1 MRLGKKNSFIFLLF
15 LFSQVVFSKDGS
27 SLSISL
33 TNNNNPMQA
42 SMVLTDPSGRKTGIN
57 INNNL
62 KAKQIP
68 YSGGSFNYISNDETD
83 DPINKGSMDIS
94 ILKFPSSGVYKL
106 EIFAISNTTYSLLI
120 GGTDTNYNPI
130 TDVLIDGFITIS
142 STIQYNLSFDPT
154 PGAPAPILKK
164 EVNFQLLRDDINVA
178 YKLNQI
184 GEEKFANS
192 LIKMINMAEKVY
204 DRCEKTDKKAGEKK
218 CYRPAMSV
226 LSMFVK
232 RLEIANKKCDKSAA
246 CDEEK
251 EWNNFHNKYVKDKDL
266 KEFFSEWEKDE
277 WHKYKKSCKRFV
289 SEEALDIVSSDVNW
303 YVKGIGEEA
312 WSEYKKEHKPYIS
325 SKTKEQFK

>member
-1 MRLGKKNSFIFLLF
+1 MFEEIPNSYQGYEGSPDDDLSNKPATTGRIMIGLTHVSQESYYLLIF
-15 LFSQVVFSKDGS
+15 GS
-27 SLSISL
+27 
-33 TNNNNPMQA
+33 
-42 SMVLTDPSGRKTGIN
+42 
-57 INNNL
+57 
-62 KAKQIP
+62 
-68 YSGGSFNYISNDETD
+68 
-83 DPINKGSMDIS
+83 
-94 ILKFPSSGVYKL
+94 
-106 EIFAISNTTYSLLI
+106 SNTTYGLNIRSKDFNGKRNGILSI
-120 GGTDTNYNPI
+120 N
-130 TDVLIDGFITIS
+130 GFITNG
-142 STIQYNLSFDPT
+142 TTNQFNLSFDPT
-154 PGAPAPILKK
+154 PGAPAPVIKK
-164 EVNFQLLRDDINVA
+164 EVTFQLLRDDINAA

-192 LIKMINMAEKVY
+192 LIKMINMAEKIY
-204 DRCEKTDKKAGEKK
+204 DKCEKTDKKDGEKNKK

-277 WHKYKKSCKRFV
+277 WHKYKKSCKRYV
-289 SEEALDIVSSDVNW
+289 SDEALDIISSDVNW

-325 SKTKEQFK
+325 NKQKQIFK